1 MSGMEVISH
10 TSKYLPACFV
20 CCVLL
25 LGGYGAEDSLGQADP
40 VSPER
45 DTVVVADRPPRMIGG
60 MKALRAQV
68 NYPDSARRQGIEGRV
83 FVQFI
88 VTTEGKPV
96 DIKVVRGLHGALDQA
111 AINAVGKMK
120 FDPGLLNGEPTNV
133 VMSLPVTFE
142 LDR

>member
-1 MSGMEVISH
+1 M
-10 TSKYLPACFV
+10 
-20 CCVLL
+20 LL